1 MLSFLGNLI
10 WFFIGGLFMS
20 LGWLLAGCLM
30 AISIVGLPWAR
41 SAFVIARFSFVPF
54 GRTLIRRDVL
64 TGEKDLGTSGVGFL
78 GNVLWFV
85 FAGWWLCVGHIV
97 SALGCF
103 VTVIGIPWGWQ
114 HLKLAGITLA
124 PIGMAVVSV
133 EEAESIH
140 ARRGIQR

>member
-1 MLSFLGNLI
+1 MLSFLGNVI
-10 WFFIGGLFMS
+10 WFLMGGVFMA

-30 AISIVGLPWAR
+30 AVSIIGLPWAR

-64 TGEKDLGTSGVGFL
+64 KGEKDMGTSGLGFI

-85 FAGWWLCVGHIV
+85 FAGWWLCVGHIM
-97 SALGCF
+97 SALACF
-103 VTVIGIPWGWQ
+103 VTIIGIPWGWQ
-114 HLKLAGITLA
+114 HLKLAAITLA

-133 EEAESIH
+133 EEAESLH
-140 ARRGIQR
+140 RR